1 MSYRKRL
8 LLVNNF
14 FQTLDTELQA
24 RIDAFIGNDYSM
36 DDKKILSYFGLED
49 RFADYI
55 SDYEFDFAA

>member
-14 FQTLDTELQA
+14 IQTLDLDLQSK
-24 RIDAFIGNDYSM
+24 INDFIGTNYSM
-36 DDKKILSYFGLED
+36 DDRKILSYFGLETQ
-49 RFADYI
+49 FADYI